1 MISTVTLAPIQL
13 MQPSRLRRVWQ
24 ILGWCFVAAAIWL
37 SLTPTPPDVVFS
49 AGDKPA
55 HFLGYTALMLWF
67 AQLHGTL
74 APKVRTA
81 LALIGLGI
89 VLEILQGI
97 GGVRS
102 AEALD
107 ALANAIGVGGG
118 LLLSLTPFGAVLRWL
133 EARTQASH

>member
-1 MISTVTLAPIQL
+1 
-13 MQPSRLRRVWQ
+13 MQPSRLRRIWRF
-24 ILGWCFVAAAIWL
+24 LGWCFVVAAIWL
-37 SLTPTPPDVVFS
+37 SLTPEPPSVVFA

-67 AQLHGTL
+67 AQLHRALT
-74 APKVRTA
+74 AKVRAA
-81 LALIGLGI
+81 LALIVLGI

-107 ALANAIGVGGG
+107 ALANACGVGGG
-118 LLLSLTPFGAVLRWL
+118 LLLSLTPCGSLLRWL
-133 EARTQASH
+133 EAQAQVNH